1 MLKWRFANT
10 PDSITA
16 TISAANG
23 CPSVRM
29 TAGDNRN
36 VTVTAVV
43 DAAVYADEGCV
54 RTETPVGNSK
64 IEADTLMDDVET
76 STRS

>member
-1 MLKWRFANT
+1 M
-10 PDSITA
+10 
-16 TISAANG
+16 
-23 CPSVRM
+23 RM

-64 IEADTLMDDVET
+64 IEADTLMGDVET